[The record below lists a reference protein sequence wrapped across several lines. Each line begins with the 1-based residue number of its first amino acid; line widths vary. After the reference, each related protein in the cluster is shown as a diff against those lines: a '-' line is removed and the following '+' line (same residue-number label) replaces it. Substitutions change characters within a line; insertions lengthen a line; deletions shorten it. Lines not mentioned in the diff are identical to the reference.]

1 MNPGNVKLD
10 TPISQLMDRIE
21 SAAKWARSEEDK
33 KLLRIVLE
41 ECTKLLVTEREHIEG
56 AWRDG
61 QSGVINQ
68 SGAQYYDKT
77 YYKR

>member
-1 MNPGNVKLD
+1 
-10 TPISQLMDRIE
+10 MDRLE

-33 KLLRIVLE
+33 KLLRIVAE
-41 ECTKLLVTEREHIEG
+41 ECTKLLHTERDHIEG

-61 QSGVINQ
+61 QSGVVNQ

-77 YYKR
+77 YNKR